1 MSNLGILLL
10 SIVGAILLDVVLI
23 RWWRKRSQR
32 LQHRRSP
39 EIRTGEQVQAAH
51 VQLSI
56 DLAEGDT
63 IQLTIEALPSEPDID
78 HDVVATLQ
86 LTIDEIDAQTPS
98 RISVRTQEPSLK
110 PETSQLEQSIRRSLR
125 TLSSRLQL
133 DGLKSIWGR
142 LSQSRFGLLLQ
153 KNIQKL
159 KSVHIGLNGALF
171 ILAIAIYFVTRLI
184 GLDDF
189 PIYFFTDEA
198 VQTNLAA
205 DFLRDGFRDY
215 NGVLFPTYFENDAL
229 YNLSLSVYAQI
240 IPYALFGK
248 SIFVT
253 RATSVVITI
262 LGAVAVGLILK
273 EIFQMRFWWV
283 GPMLLSITP
292 AWFLH
297 SRTAFETVIFVSL
310 YAWVL
315 LFYMLYRTRSAQF
328 LYPTILLAGL
338 AFYSYSGGQLVIAGT
353 GLLLFISDLRYHWE
367 NRRTIL
373 WSLILVALFTF
384 PYIRHQTLYSG
395 ETYYHL
401 RMLDSYWLHNI
412 PLHEKLLIF
421 LKNYLRGIS
430 PGYWYWPNEH
440 DLSRHL
446 MKNYGHIL
454 PVVFPLAIAGL
465 VASIRSFRSSE
476 YRAVLVAC
484 LAAPLGGSI
493 VGIGIT
499 RVLVFVV
506 PAAILAS
513 IGLKPIFKRLAKYLS
528 YKNWAISLFGLL
540 AVLNFAMLRD
550 ALINGPTWYSDY
562 GLGGMQYGG
571 EQVFGA
577 VVEHLEAYPGDT
589 VFVSPSWANGTHI
602 LDQFFLPDENRVHL
616 ANQSNFINEEGD
628 LDEST
633 LLVLTPEEFAEA
645 QKSDKLEDIRVI
657 RTLPYP
663 NGLPG
668 FYFTRMRYSPEAE
681 AIFAEEHAARL
692 LPITEEFILDG
703 QRVQIQHPLFDLG
716 ELAHLFDGDE
726 FTFVRTYEANP
737 ALIILTFEQPRLLHG
752 VSVTTGSMDI
762 DLSVRV
768 IPDED
773 AEPRAYS
780 YIYTNL
786 PNDPTVELAFGE
798 GTQAISIE
806 IEILGLNLNDIKVH
820 LRELAI
826 Y

>member
-1 MSNLGILLL
+1 MDDVGIVLLVV
-10 SIVGAILLDVVLI
+10 VGAILLDVVLI
-23 RWWRKRSQR
+23 RAWRKRSQR
-32 LQHRRSP
+32 QQHASALD
-39 EIRTGEQVQAAH
+39 IQTGEKVQSAH
-51 VQLSI
+51 IHVSI
-56 DLAEGDT
+56 DLAEGESV
-63 IQLTIEALPSEPDID
+63 QLTLEALPSERATDPDASTSYKLIID
-78 HDVVATLQ
+78 KS
-86 LTIDEIDAQTPS
+86 DAQIPS
-98 RISVRTQEPSLK
+98 RITVTPQEPTLV
-110 PETSQLEQSIRRSLR
+110 PEKSQLEQGVWHSLN
-125 TLSSRLQL
+125 TLLTRLQL
-133 DGLKSIWGR
+133 ERLKSIWAR
-142 LSQSRFGLLLQ
+142 LTQSPLARLLQ
-153 KNIQKL
+153 ENFQRL
-159 KSVHIGLNGALF
+159 KSVQIGLNGALF
-171 ILAIAIYFVTRLI
+171 ILSIAIYFLIRLI
-184 GLDDF
+184 GLEEF

-229 YNLSLSVYAQI
+229 FNLSLSVYAQI
-240 IPYALFGK
+240 IPYSLFGK
-248 SIFVT
+248 TILVT
-253 RATSVVITI
+253 RATSVIITI

-273 EIFQMRFWWV
+273 EIFQLRFWWA
-283 GPMLLSITP
+283 GTMLLSITP

-315 LFYMLYRTRSAQF
+315 LFYMLYRTRSAGF
-328 LYPTILLAGL
+328 LYPTIIFAGL

-353 GLLLFISDLRYHWE
+353 GLLLLFSDLRYHWE
-367 NRRTIL
+367 NRRTVL
-373 WSLILVALFTF
+373 LSLLFVALFAF

-401 RMLDSYWLHNI
+401 RMLDSYWLHDM
-412 PLHEKLLIF
+412 PLQEKLLIF

-430 PGYWYWPNEH
+430 PGYWFWPNEH

-454 PVVFPLAIAGL
+454 PVVFPLALAGL
-465 VASIRSFRSSE
+465 GISLRSFRSSA
-476 YRAVLVAC
+476 YRAILIAC

-513 IGLKPIFKRLAKYLS
+513 LGLKPIFGRLAKYLS
-528 YKNWAISLFGLL
+528 YKNWALSLFGLL
-540 AVLNFAMLRD
+540 AVLNFAILRD
-550 ALINGPTWYSDY
+550 ALNNGPTWYSDY

-577 VVEHLEAYPGDT
+577 VKEHLEAFPEDT

-602 LDQFFLPDENRVHL
+602 LHQFFLPDEPRVHL
-616 ANQSNFINEEGD
+616 ANQSNFLNEEGD
-628 LDEST
+628 LDENT
-633 LLVLTPEEFAEA
+633 LLVLTPEEYAEA

-668 FYFTRMRYSPEAE
+668 FFFTRMRYSPEAE
-681 AIFAEEHAARL
+681 AIFAEEHARRL
-692 LPITEEFILDG
+692 LPITEEFILEG
-703 QRVQIQHPLFDLG
+703 QRIQIQHPLFDLG
-716 ELAHLFDGDE
+716 ELGHLFDGDE

-737 ALIILTFEQPRLLHG
+737 ALIVLTFEQPRLLHG
-752 VSVTTGSMDI
+752 ISVTTGSMDI

-768 IPDED
+768 IPDD
-773 AEPRAYS
+773 DSTPQVYTH
-780 YIYTNL
+780 IYTNL
-786 PNDPTVELAFGE
+786 PNDPTVDLDFGE
-798 GTQAISIE
+798 GAQAISIE
-806 IEILGLNLNDIKVH
+806 IEIFGLNLNDVKVH
-820 LRELAI
+820 LRELSI